1 MVVRMVVKNRR
12 RACLYADLW
21 SSFRLSLSVTMSRR
35 VMPLS
40 GVPTCGVPLCAVPQG
55 VRDMVQA
62 GIDDSACQDSA
73 IWLESLPD
81 DVESELVQ
89 ACKRGRSAQGKV
101 PTGTSRPSAIRGM
114 HTCRHA

>member
-1 MVVRMVVKNRR
+1 MVVKMVVKNRR
-12 RACLYADLW
+12 RDLPLCR
-21 SSFRLSLSVTMSRR
+21 SLVLVSPVAERDDVSEGHALERL
-35 VMPLS
+35 
-40 GVPTCGVPLCAVPQG
+40 PTCGMPLCAVPQG

-73 IWLESLPD
+73 IWLESSPD

-89 ACKRGRSAQGKV
+89 ARKRGQSAQGKV

-114 HTCRHA
+114 PRCRYA